1 VALTY
6 TTIAGVLS
14 SSCHIATRPQ
24 NAQRNASRAK
34 TISCQALYWGKTL
47 LNATLS
53 SSQCSP
59 KFPQPNLVENPT
71 TSPPEPP
78 ASVSAPSGPM
88 PKHHALSTPRIINSS
103 WQSVVIL
110 TWIPGVEVYW
120 GQYRSRRTSARES
133 AICQSASKR
142 GWTGR
147 LG

>member
-6 TTIAGVLS
+6 TTIAGVLP

-24 NAQRNASRAK
+24 NAQRNASRAE

-71 TSPPEPP
+71 TSPTRAARVRIRPVGPDAK
-78 ASVSAPSGPM
+78 ASRTQHPSY
-88 PKHHALSTPRIINSS
+88 N
-103 WQSVVIL
+103 
-110 TWIPGVEVYW
+110 
-120 GQYRSRRTSARES
+120 
-133 AICQSASKR
+133 
-142 GWTGR
+142 
-147 LG
+147 